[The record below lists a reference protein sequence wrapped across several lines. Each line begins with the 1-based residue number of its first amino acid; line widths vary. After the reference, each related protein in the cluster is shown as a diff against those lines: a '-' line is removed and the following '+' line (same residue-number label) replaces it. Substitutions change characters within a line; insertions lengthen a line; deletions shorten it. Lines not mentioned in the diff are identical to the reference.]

1 MQNRHTTFKFMVC
14 KNLAIQGL
22 NDNTFFIP
30 YKGGSFLSAAIRIV
44 TLEVIHL
51 IYVCTVDPYRVMS
64 EVLRSPYRGY
74 NLQVAHLFSA
84 IKQMGT
90 SD

>member
-1 MQNRHTTFKFMVC
+1 MVC

-22 NDNTFFIP
+22 SDNTFFIP

-51 IYVCTVDPYRVMS
+51 IYIVHSGPLRVMS
-64 EVLRSPYRGY
+64 EVLRPLYRGY
-74 NLQVAHLFSA
+74 NLQVAPLFSG
-84 IKQMGT
+84 IKQRGT